1 MRKIMCLLG
10 RLVVV
15 VSLSIAVFNGSYAG
29 GAEIGNRDVEQVL
42 SRLDREV
49 AKRDVYKRL
58 RVARIDSVRHD
69 RRLSQP
75 GSRQWFDC
83 TMRMARDYSSF
94 NNDSALYY
102 YTQGLEKALSMGLDS
117 LETEFRMRRA
127 IYLSVGGYIS
137 DAVDEFEWW
146 IRFVFPQPKSAR
158 IIRRPGRC
166 FPIFRIIM
174 TGSYRRMIIG
184 ITVLSR
190 LKGICCLILTMV
202 PWSIVCISGNIS
214 IRAGSMPEA
223 GSCLKVWWKG

>member
-1 MRKIMCLLG
+1 
-10 RLVVV
+10 
-15 VSLSIAVFNGSYAG
+15 
-29 GAEIGNRDVEQVL
+29 
-42 SRLDREV
+42 
-49 AKRDVYKRL
+49 
-58 RVARIDSVRHD
+58 
-69 RRLSQP
+69 
-75 GSRQWFDC
+75 
-83 TMRMARDYSSF
+83 MRMARDYSSF

-137 DAVDEFEWW
+137 DAVDEFEMVDSF
-146 IRFVFPQPKSAR
+146 RLSPAQKRTYYSSAR
-158 IIRRPGRC
+158 QM
-166 FPIFRIIM
+166 F
-174 TGSYRRMIIG
+174 SYISNYYDGFISSYDYWYN
-184 ITVLSR
+184 VLSR